1 MASTKEFLDFVLDRL
16 SVLDDVTYRAMMGE
30 YVVYYKDKVIGGI
43 YDNRFLVKYT
53 QTGAETVPDVKLV
66 EPYEGAKKM
75 FLINN
80 VESDEFLA
88 KLIKATYDE
97 LPAPKKKRK
106 G

>member
-1 MASTKEFLDFVLDRL
+1 M
-16 SVLDDVTYRAMMGE
+16 
-30 YVVYYKDKVIGGI
+30 
-43 YDNRFLVKYT
+43 KYT
-53 QTGAETVPDVKLV
+53 QTGAETVPDAKLV

-75 FLINN
+75 LLINN